1 MIVAIVICVIFVLFA
16 GLLYFLVSAGEKDT
30 LEKQAECIRREFEA
44 KAEKKR
50 RKEER
55 QQRRRDKWQR

>member
-1 MIVAIVICVIFVLFA
+1 MIWVYIGIAAVVLA
-16 GLLYFLVSAGEKDT
+16 VLVLMMVRGLPET
-30 LEKQAECIRREFEA
+30 PLEEQARCLRIQEEE

-55 QQRRRDKWQR
+55 RQRRRDKWQR

>member
-1 MIVAIVICVIFVLFA
+1 MIVAIVICGICCLFI
-16 GLLYFLVSAGEKDT
+16 LMLFSLISAGEKET
-30 LEKQAECIRREFEA
+30 LEEQAECIRREFEA

-55 QQRRRDKWQR
+55 RQRRRDKWQR